1 MNLSTI
7 LERELL
13 PLVEKPSRY
22 LGTEINSVR
31 KPDARVRLVLAFPD
45 LYDLGLGNLGLHI
58 LYAVLNQI
66 DGVSAERAYAPG
78 VDMEAL
84 LRERNLPLFALES
97 KDSIDQFDGIG
108 FTLQSELTFTNILNM
123 IELSGMPL
131 RTKDRREEDPLTFAG
146 GPAVFNPE
154 PLVPFIDFFV
164 IGDGEDVVIEIAK
177 TFDEV
182 SGREARLS
190 ALAEIEGVYVPA
202 RFEMETLPDG
212 RVLPF
217 VDGPKIRKRI
227 TRDLNGATFPVD
239 YIVPFTQQVH
249 DRISLEVLRG
259 CTQGCRFCQAGMTT
273 RPVRERTLDNI
284 NDLMERTLETTGYE
298 EVSLVSLS
306 TCDYSNVRQMVDS
319 VVRKAAPQRVGVSLP
334 SLRLDSFSV
343 ELADMVAGIRRT
355 GLTFAPEAAS
365 PRLRAVINKWI
376 PDEDLLNMSSEAFKR
391 GWDHVKLYF
400 MIGLPTERD
409 DDIEAIAD
417 LTLKTVAVGK
427 EWNPKA
433 KVNTGVSTF
442 VPKPFTPFQWAEQ
455 LSLDET
461 HRRQRILLERF
472 RKTNNVKF
480 GRHDPCETWL
490 EGLVSRSDRRAGD
503 LLEAAFKLGCRFD
516 AWDEHR
522 NLALWQQAIEES
534 GFDVDD
540 ALRARDMDERLPW
553 DHIDIL
559 VSKEWFKEDWER
571 AVKLQHAED
580 CRHSKCHRCGVI
592 DEERPLCAHMLRN
605 SIEGRKTEK
614 TWVRP
619 PPPIEMGSKPAQP
632 GLPPVRAPEPPPLQ
646 RLVFRVG
653 IVGEARYLSHLETMN
668 AWIRSLRRA
677 KVPLVYSQ
685 GFHPHPKVAFSSAR
699 PVAEASLG
707 EYMDITINQRMD
719 PQQLL
724 KTLSE
729 VVPDGFRVFGV
740 TEVGFKAPSLMS
752 AVSGMD
758 YVAIL
763 SGLPEQWEPA
773 VAGLLVRDTIE
784 VERRNKKKKRRRF
797 PGMRIVDI
805 RPNIRDVTVESAGQ
819 DQTVLRI
826 TLDTVDGRG
835 AKVREV
841 MQELNVDVSGA
852 RLVRVNTRFV
862 EELDLGAM
870 AQGAGER
877 MNEALDAR
885 LPEDNLNT
893 PDTLDS
899 WAGGSRF

>member
-7 LERELL
+7 LQSELL
-13 PLVEKPSRY
+13 PQVEKPSRY
-22 LGTEINSVR
+22 IGSEINSVV
-31 KPDARVRLVLAFPD
+31 KTNPEVRLALAFPD

-58 LYAVLNQI
+58 LYAVLNGLEGI
-66 DGVSAERAYAPG
+66 AAERVYAPG

-84 LRERNLPLFALES
+84 LRERGLPAFALES
-97 KDSIDQFDGIG
+97 KDSLDEFDGIG
-108 FTLQSELTFTNILNM
+108 FTLQSELTFTNILNL
-123 IELSGMPL
+123 IDLSGMSL
-131 RTKDRREEDPLTFAG
+131 RTADRREDDPLTFAG

-154 PLVPFIDFFV
+154 PLAPFMDFFV
-164 IGDGEDVVIEIAK
+164 IGDGEDIVIEIAELLRAVK
-177 TFDEV
+177 
-182 SGREARLS
+182 GREARLD
-190 ALAEIEGVYVPA
+190 ALAKVPGIYVPA

-212 RVLPF
+212 RILPP

-227 TRDLNGATFPVD
+227 TKDLNGSTFPVN

-249 DRISLEVLRG
+249 DRVSLEVLRG

-273 RPVRERTLDNI
+273 RPVRERTIENI
-284 NDLMERTLETTGYE
+284 GDLMDRTLEKTGYE

-319 VVRKAAPQRVGVSLP
+319 VVRKAAPARVGVSLP

-376 PDEDLLNMSSEAFKR
+376 PDEDLLNMSSEAYKR

-417 LTLKTVAVGK
+417 LTLRTLAVGR
-427 EWNPKA
+427 EWNRKA

-455 LSLDET
+455 VSLAET
-461 HRRQRILLERF
+461 KRRQNILYQRF
-472 RKTNNVKF
+472 GRTNGVKF
-480 GRHDPCETWL
+480 GRHDPAETWL
-490 EGLVSRSDRRAGD
+490 EGLVSRSDRRAAD

-522 NLALWQQAIEES
+522 SLSAWEEAIEIS

-540 ALRARDMDERLPW
+540 ALRARDLNERLPW

-559 VSKEWFKEDWER
+559 IPKTWFQEDWER
-571 AVKLQHAED
+571 AVQLQHAED

-592 DEERPLCAHMLRN
+592 DQERPLCAHMLRN
-605 SIEGRKTEK
+605 SIDGRKAEAD
-614 TWVRP
+614 WVRP
-619 PPPIEMGSKPAQP
+619 PAPVEMGLQPPSP
-632 GLPPVRAPEPPPLQ
+632 GLPPIRPPEPVAVQ
-646 RLVFRVG
+646 RLIVRTG
-653 IVGEARYLSHLETMN
+653 IVGSARFLSHLETMN
-668 AWIRSLRRA
+668 AWLRTLRRA

-707 EYMDITINQRMD
+707 EYMDITLNERMD
-719 PQQLL
+719 PEALL
-724 KTLSE
+724 KSLAKL
-729 VVPDGFRVFGV
+729 VPTGFRVFGV
-740 TEVGFKAPSLMS
+740 QEVGLKAPSLMS
-752 AVSGMD
+752 TVDGMD
-758 YVAIL
+758 YVVIVD
-763 SGLPEQWEPA
+763 GTPDKWEPA

-784 VERRNKKKKRRRF
+784 VTRRTKKKYRRKGPPTRQ
-797 PGMRIVDI
+797 VEI
-805 RPNIRDVTVESAGQ
+805 RPNIVSISVEPAG
-819 DQTVLRI
+819 DTQTVIRI
-826 TLDTVDGRG
+826 VLKTVDNRG

-841 MQELNVDVSGA
+841 LEAMGA
-852 RLVRVNTRFV
+852 DFSKAQTVRVNTRFTDDI
-862 EELDLGAM
+862 DLGVM
-870 AQGAGER
+870 AQGAGEAFA
-877 MNEALDAR
+877 EALPGIPGEQG
-885 LPEDNLNT
+885 L
-893 PDTLDS
+893 
-899 WAGGSRF
+899 G